1 MKNVLVV
8 GGAGYIG
15 GYVVDLLSSNNS
27 LYVTCYDN
35 LLYEFQYLKK
45 IPFIF
50 GDVRNYSKLSEILRH
65 FDVVIWLAAIVGD
78 VACNVNKTLTRE
90 INIDSVKW
98 LVENYHG
105 KIIYASTCSV
115 YGKNDGLL
123 DENSPVNPLSYYA
136 ETKLIAENYV
146 LKHPDS
152 LVFRLG
158 TLFGQGDNYS
168 RVRFDLVTNVFSMR
182 AARGEPLMVIGGEQW
197 RPVIHVKDV
206 GEAIIHGLDS
216 NLSGL
221 YVLHNSNHTLME
233 IATLVKQHS
242 GARIIASDIHPEDL
256 RNYRVNSIKFRN
268 TGWSPSY
275 SLQYGIIE
283 IMNLVQ
289 SQRIKYVDDNIYSN
303 AKYMKEQYG

>member
-146 LKHPDS
+146 LKHSDS